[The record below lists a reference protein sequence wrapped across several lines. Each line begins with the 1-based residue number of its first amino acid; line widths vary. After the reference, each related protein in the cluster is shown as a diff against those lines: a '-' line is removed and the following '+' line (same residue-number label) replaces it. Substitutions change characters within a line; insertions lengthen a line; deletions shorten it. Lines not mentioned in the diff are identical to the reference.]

1 MQTVADANAR
11 IINVVAHWPG
21 STHDSIIFQNS
32 RLYHRLEAGEFG
44 QFLLVADSGYRNTNY
59 MVTPYLNPITPE
71 QILFNMSHIKT
82 RNVVERSYGIL
93 KRRWPVLSM
102 GMRVQ
107 LRTIQMI
114 IVACAVLH
122 NIAIDENDRMPPDE
136 IEEFDQVLADVVVP
150 NDAIPVENQNQRVQA
165 RRNRNN
171 DARDLLTRQYF
182 HNLLVNVDRV
192 EQ

>member
-59 MVTPYLNPITPE
+59 MLTPYLNPTTPQE
-71 QILFNMSHIKT
+71 TLFNMSHIST

-102 GMRVQ
+102 GMRVKLQ
-107 LRTIQMI
+107 TIQMI

-122 NIAIDENDRMPPDE
+122 NIAIDERDRMPPDE
-136 IEEFDQVLADVVVP
+136 IEDFERVLADVVVP
-150 NDAIPVENQNQRVQA
+150 TEPLPVEQENRRVQV

-171 DARDLLTRQYF
+171 DVRDLLTRQYF
-182 HNLLVNVDRV
+182 HNLLVNGERA